1 MPPFAFRAPARI
13 LTGSGAALEA
23 GAAMQ
28 ATGARHVLVV
38 SDPFILAGHAAR
50 AVVATLADAGLQVTM
65 FDRVDGEPTVR
76 LVDEAYAAAVQAGVD
91 GVIGL
96 GGGSAMDVAKAAAI
110 LAKHGGPLARFEGA
124 DRVPPGRLPLACI
137 ATTAGTGSEATR
149 YLIVTDEARD
159 RKMLVSTW
167 ECLPDVAVAD
177 PALTRYVPTRAAVA
191 AGIDAFTHALEAYV
205 SRRAQPLTDG
215 LALNAIRRIVPAL
228 PRVVADPSDD
238 LAREAMSMGALEA
251 GIAFANASVALVH
264 GMARP
269 LGARFGIAHGMANAV
284 LLPIVCGWS
293 WPAAPARYR
302 DIGAAMGAIA
312 TQGGTPADA
321 GARNTVAAIVRLCEA
336 IGVPSMAGLGIPAD
350 AYAAAIPAM
359 AIDALASGSPANNPR
374 VPLADDLERLYR
386 AAYFGGTEAA
396 VAMAR

>member
-1 MPPFAFRAPARI
+1 M
-13 LTGSGAALEA
+13 
-23 GAAMQ
+23 
-28 ATGARHVLVV
+28 
-38 SDPFILAGHAAR
+38 
-50 AVVATLADAGLQVTM
+50 
-65 FDRVDGEPTVR
+65 
-76 LVDEAYAAAVQAGVD
+76 D

-312 TQGGTPADA
+312 TQGDTPVPRCVFRWHGSRRRHGTLTALQSCSRVPVGAVGGTGAEGTHDAGRWTASYSWRATLGRNRPPADVSRR
-321 GARNTVAAIVRLCEA
+321 G
-336 IGVPSMAGLGIPAD
+336 PD
-350 AYAAAIPAM
+350 
-359 AIDALASGSPANNPR
+359 
-374 VPLADDLERLYR
+374 
-386 AAYFGGTEAA
+386 
-396 VAMAR
+396 